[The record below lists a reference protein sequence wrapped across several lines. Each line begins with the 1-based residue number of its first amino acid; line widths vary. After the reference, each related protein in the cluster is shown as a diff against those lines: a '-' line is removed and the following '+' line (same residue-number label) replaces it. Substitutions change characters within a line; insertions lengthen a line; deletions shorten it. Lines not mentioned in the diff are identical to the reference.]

1 MEALKALSVFF
12 NENTLRTRRN
22 LRSHVE
28 RRSLATNE
36 QFEEQFRNVKEVE
49 SLLNIIDNGHA
60 SVAIYFISTSN
71 FLQF

>member
-12 NENTLRTRRN
+12 DENTLRTRRN

-36 QFEEQFRNVKEVE
+36 QFEEQFRSVKEVC
-49 SLLNIIDNGHA
+49 I
-60 SVAIYFISTSN
+60 F
-71 FLQF
+71 